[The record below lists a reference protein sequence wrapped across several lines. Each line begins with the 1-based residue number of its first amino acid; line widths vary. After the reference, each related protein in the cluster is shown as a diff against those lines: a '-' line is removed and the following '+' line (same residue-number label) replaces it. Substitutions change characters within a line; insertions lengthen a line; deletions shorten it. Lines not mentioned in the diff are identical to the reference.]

1 MRTITFIALLGLCF
15 VSSNAVA
22 QNNHIDNPLIYY
34 NMKDTSNSTPPIVCR
49 LPILELTDSI
59 VMDSLQ
65 QYVKDARKNG
75 YGQFEDSN
83 GVYITMGFGYNLD
96 DTANI
101 YIYISA
107 IENYYLQDNM
117 TRIHES
123 INHFAKDGYKEYFLG
138 AFYIENILVIAHT
151 HQYVCQAELSRFFTE
166 QNDMITLKLY
176 KEKPQRS
183 IGNGLNPSFYF
194 PVPLTDK
201 NNYKSPRVI
210 YK

>member
-1 MRTITFIALLGLCF
+1 MKTRTFVALVVF
-15 VSSNAVA
+15 YIVSSGAIA
-22 QNNHIDNPLIYY
+22 QNNFGDNPLIYY
-34 NMKDTSNSTPPIVCR
+34 NMRDTNNSISLVCQ
-49 LPILELTDSI
+49 LSILELTDPL

-65 QYVKDARKNG
+65 QYVKDARKHG

-83 GVYITMGFGYNLD
+83 GIYVTMGLGYNLD
-96 DTANI
+96 DTSNI

-138 AFYIENILVIAHT
+138 AFYIENILVIVHT
-151 HQYVCQAELSRFFTE
+151 RQYVSQAELSRFFTK
-166 QNDMITLKLY
+166 QNGMITLKLY

-183 IGNGLNPSFYF
+183 IGNGINPSVYF
-194 PVPLTDK
+194 PIPLNDYK
-201 NNYKSPRVI
+201 NYKSPRAF
-210 YK
+210 K